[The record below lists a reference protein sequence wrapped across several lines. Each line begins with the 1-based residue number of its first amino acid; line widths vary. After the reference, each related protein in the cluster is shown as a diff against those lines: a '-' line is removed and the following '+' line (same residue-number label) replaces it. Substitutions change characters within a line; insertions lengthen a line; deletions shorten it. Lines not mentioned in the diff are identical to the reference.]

1 MVQMCEKEREG
12 RERRIEANSGW
23 LGVGADWEAVKRI
36 RQENLESCEI
46 LKAKNIISYY

>member
-1 MVQMCEKEREG
+1 MVQMCEKERDG

-46 LKAKNIISYY
+46 LKAKNIISRY